1 MKTLIR
7 MLSLA
12 ALGLCSG
19 AALAA
24 TAGHEA
30 PEVKARW
37 QVHKFDLDYVGL
49 TARYSCDGIEDKVKA
64 FLGAYG
70 ARKGMKVRAFGC
82 DMTPGHFDRVASVRG
97 EFEVLVPTD
106 DAAASETVAAR
117 WQPLELRAN
126 RPYEMGE
133 GDCELF
139 EQLRPLLEKAFAQRD
154 ATYRARC
161 TPYQLSMG
169 SWSIK
174 ADVLRAVQP

>member
-1 MKTLIR
+1 MDKLARIGMLVTL
-7 MLSLA
+7 
-12 ALGLCSG
+12 
-19 AALAA
+19 ALAA
-24 TAGHEA
+24 GAAFAAGA
-30 PEVKARW
+30 DDKAEVKARW
-37 QVHKFDLDYVGL
+37 QTQKLEVDYYGL
-49 TARYSCDGIEDKVKA
+49 TARYSCSGLEDKVES
-64 FLGAYG
+64 FLRAYG
-70 ARKGMKVRAFGC
+70 ARKGMHVRATGC
-82 DMTPGHFDRVASVRG
+82 DIVPERFSRTARVTG
-97 EFEVLVPTD
+97 EFQVLVPTD

-139 EQLRPLLEKAFAQRD
+139 EQLRPLLEKAFTQRD

-161 TPYQLSMG
+161 TPYQVSMG

>member
-1 MKTLIR
+1 MNTLARIA
-7 MLSLA
+7 MLATLGFATSA
-12 ALGLCSG
+12 AFAAG
-19 AALAA
+19 ANDQPA
-24 TAGHEA
+24 
-30 PEVKARW
+30 VKARW
-37 QVHKFDLDYVGL
+37 QTQKLEIDYFGL
-49 TARYSCDGIEDKVKA
+49 TSRYSCSGLEDKVES
-64 FLGAYG
+64 FLRAYG
-70 ARKGMKVRAFGC
+70 ARKGMRVRAMGC
-82 DMTPGHFDRVASVRG
+82 DMVPERFSRTARVTG
-97 EFEVLVPTD
+97 EFQVLVPTD
-106 DAAASETVAAR
+106 DATATDTVTAH

>member
-7 MLSLA
+7 MLSFA

-19 AALAA
+19 AVLAA
-24 TAGHEA
+24 TSEPQAT
-30 PEVKARW
+30 EVKARW
-37 QVHKFDLDYVGL
+37 QVHKLDLDYVGL

-82 DMTPGHFDRVASVRG
+82 DMTPGHFDRFATVRG
-97 EFEVLVPTD
+97 EFEVLVPADESATD
-106 DAAASETVAAR
+106 TVAAR

-126 RPYEMGE
+126 RPFEMGE

-139 EQLRPLLEKAFAQRD
+139 EQLRPTLEKVFAQRD
-154 ATYRARC
+154 ASYVTHC
-161 TPYQLSMG
+161 TPYQVGLG

-174 ADVLRAVQP
+174 AQVLRPAQP